1 MSATVKTYPITEDYD
16 LASALTSL
24 GTGEAIVTV
33 LSEKGAPTPVAW
45 TRVRAP
51 RSLMAP
57 APAAQVAAAVAAS
70 PLMAKYGQD
79 VDRQSA
85 YEMLTAKVAPPP
97 RRAAGD
103 HPDGA
108 DAAGR
113 PGRRPSAPTAGRR

>member
-1 MSATVKTYPITEDYD
+1 M
-16 LASALTSL
+16 
-24 GTGEAIVTV
+24 

-57 APAAQVAAAVAAS
+57 APADAVAAAVAAS

-85 YEMLTAKVAPPP
+85 YEMLTARVG
-97 RRAAGD
+97 RRPACRPARR
-103 HPDGA
+103 PDGA
-108 DAAGR
+108 DRRTAAAG
-113 PGRRPSAPTAGRR
+113 GADRRRRRLARR